1 MHFEGAGRNQELST
15 TEGALAV
22 HVLFS
27 FLESSVCGGACTYT
41 PVPLKQPYIAPTPTP
56 NWRPTPIDRQAITPS
71 SKVQFSDPSTPAE
84 AVRLVREQ
92 NLHFAFDDHL
102 EDVTIGELY
111 LFSMFLL
118 CELLALLTCHF

>member
-1 MHFEGAGRNQELST
+1 MS
-15 TEGALAV
+15 
-22 HVLFS
+22 FS
-27 FLESSVCGGACTYT
+27 FHSSSLQSVGGACTYT
-41 PVPLKQPYIAPTPTP
+41 PVPFKQAYIAPTPTS
-56 NWRPTPIDRQAITPS
+56 NWRPTPIDLQAFIPS
-71 SKVQFSDPSTPAE
+71 SKLQFSNPSTPAE

-118 CELLALLTCHF
+118 CELFTTGITHLTFDRLVEEPDLFSITFSKI